1 MSLVW
6 FWKIC
11 PISAWGFENYS
22 PIALLISEQ
31 QKKMLRGMVE
41 QKNEDIYN
49 ERIPRETEKKK
60 SLHRSLTKK
69 RKWLIYSLSSLNRK
83 LCIWAFSKRYKST
96 ASEVGNTMVLHEETI
111 RFSKQINSVRS
122 RQIQSQPPSPQICDS
137 DQVNTWS

>member
-11 PISAWGFENYS
+11 PISARGFENYS

-49 ERIPRETEKKK
+49 ERIPRETEKK
-60 SLHRSLTKK
+60 
-69 RKWLIYSLSSLNRK
+69 I
-83 LCIWAFSKRYKST
+83 T
-96 ASEVGNTMVLHEETI
+96 A
-111 RFSKQINSVRS
+111 
-122 RQIQSQPPSPQICDS
+122 
-137 DQVNTWS
+137 